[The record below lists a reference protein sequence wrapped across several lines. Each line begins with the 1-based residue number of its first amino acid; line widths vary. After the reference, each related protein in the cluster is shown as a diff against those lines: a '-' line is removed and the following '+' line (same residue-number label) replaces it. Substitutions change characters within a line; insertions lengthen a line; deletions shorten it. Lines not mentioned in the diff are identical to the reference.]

1 MLTATQCVIYSTTN
15 WNTPHIIELRGTV
28 SLIVQSRDHFAM
40 VDTVNGLQVLNF
52 DGRVLSQPRF
62 QGMRADFLSPLTLGY
77 ASDAVAL
84 IDPADAKSVRLFDP
98 ITAKQTA
105 TITHAIEVEAVALS
119 QTKGLRRLALIDK
132 NRDLYLTPT
141 AGASELYKLHVMVD
155 TIRWNDDNGSLCAVA
170 VRCCAA
176 AAYCAAAGSLIARRR
191 PAWSAAVRARSLC
204 SLAGFSRGPLKQS
217 GQAPG
222 GKQYLS
228 LCFGE
233 WW

>member
-1 MLTATQCVIYSTTN
+1 
-15 WNTPHIIELRGTV
+15 
-28 SLIVQSRDHFAM
+28 M

-98 ITAKQTA
+98 ITAKQTS

-170 VRCCAA
+170 DGHLVVWHYPEVVYMDRELLPATTSKQDASAVGKTAELVEWISKFMTINPGDVICSGTPPGVGCFMKPPRFLKDGDVVDVEIDEIGTVTNTVVAEDKIE
-176 AAYCAAAGSLIARRR
+176 GAR
-191 PAWSAAVRARSLC
+191 L
-204 SLAGFSRGPLKQS
+204 
-217 GQAPG
+217 
-222 GKQYLS
+222 
-228 LCFGE
+228 
-233 WW
+233 